1 MRTQVG
7 ILGGGPAGLLLSHLL
22 HLQGIESVVIELRG
36 REEIETTVRAGV
48 LEHATAELLRETG
61 VCERMDREGA
71 VHHGIELRFGGRGHR
86 IDISELTGGCNI
98 VVYGQQEVVK
108 DLNAAR
114 LDAGGHILFETAVVG
129 LRDLETTEPKVR
141 FRGGAELDLAAGE
154 IRYDGDCEEQELVCD
169 YVVGADG
176 FFGPSR
182 SFIPE
187 GIRKEHARTYP
198 FGWFGILV
206 EGPPATEE
214 LIYALHERGFSLVST
229 RSPEIQRMYF
239 QCDPNDSVGNWS
251 DDRIWEEMHARLD
264 TEDGWTLTEGRIF
277 QKSIVQMRSFICEPM
292 RHGRLFLAGDAAH
305 IVPPTGAKGMN
316 LAVADV
322 RVLAKALSEFY
333 ASGRTDGL
341 DGYSE
346 TCLRRVWKA
355 SRFSWWMTSMLH
367 RFHDEDDFRY
377 RMQLAELDYIV
388 SSRAASASLAE
399 NYVGLPMEAT
409 PEVPVTG
416 GEQASRNTV
425 L

>member
-22 HLQGIESVVIELRG
+22 HLKGIESIVVELRG

-48 LEHATAELLRETG
+48 LEHGTAELLRETG
-61 VCERMDREGA
+61 VGARMDREGA
-71 VHHGIELRFGGRGHR
+71 VHRGVELRFGGHSHR
-86 IDISELTGGCNI
+86 IDLLGLTGQSI

-108 DLNAAR
+108 DLNQAR
-114 LDAGGHILFETAVVG
+114 LDAGGQILFETAVTG
-129 LRDLETTEPKVR
+129 LKDLETTEPKVR
-141 FRGGAELDLAAGE
+141 LRGGAKLDLEAAE
-154 IRYDGDCEEQELVCD
+154 IRYSGTAEEEELVCD

-182 SFIPE
+182 SHVPE
-187 GIRKEHARTYP
+187 GLRKEHTRTYP

-214 LIYALHERGFSLVST
+214 LIYCLHERGFALVST
-229 RSPEIQRMYF
+229 RSPTIQRLYF
-239 QCDPNDSVGNWS
+239 QCDPNDSVDNWS
-251 DDRIWEEMHARLD
+251 DDRIWNEMHARLD
-264 TEDGWTLTEGRIF
+264 TDGWTLTEGKIF
-277 QKSIVQMRSFICEPM
+277 QKSIVQMRSFVAEPM

-322 RVLAKALSEFY
+322 RVLAKALADSY
-333 ASGRTDGL
+333 ASGRTGGL
-341 DGYSE
+341 DAYSA

-367 RFHDEDDFRY
+367 RFPEEDDFRY
-377 RMQLAELDYIV
+377 KMQLAELDYV
-388 SSRAASASLAE
+388 TSSRAAATSLAE
-399 NYVGLPMEAT
+399 NYVGLPMQPAEA
-409 PEVPVTG
+409 V
-416 GEQASRNTV
+416 GEPATHDA
-425 L
+425 LL

>member
-22 HLQGIESVVIELRG
+22 HLEGIESVVIELRG
-36 REEIETTVRAGV
+36 RQEIETTVRAGV

-61 VCERMDREGA
+61 VGERMDRIGA
-71 VHHGIELRFGGRGHR
+71 VHRGVELRFAGRGHR
-86 IDISELTGGCNI
+86 IDLHELTGQSI

-114 LDAGGHILFETAVVG
+114 LDAGGRLLFETAVTG
-129 LRDLETTEPKVR
+129 IEDLDTDRPKVR
-141 FRGGAELDLAAGE
+141 FRGGAALDPEAGE
-154 IRYDGDCEEQELVCD
+154 IRFDDASEEEELVCD

-182 SFIPE
+182 SAIPE
-187 GIRKEHARTYP
+187 GVRKEHARAYP

-214 LIYALHERGFSLVST
+214 LIYCLHNRGFALVST
-229 RSPEIQRMYF
+229 RSPEIQRLYF
-239 QCDPNDSVGNWS
+239 QCDPEDSVDNWS
-251 DDRIWEEMHARLD
+251 DDRIWDEMHARLD
-264 TEDGWTLTEGRIF
+264 TEDWTLTEGRIF
-277 QKSIVQMRSFICEPM
+277 QKSIVQMRSFVSEPM
-292 RHGRLFLAGDAAH
+292 RHDRLFLAGDAAH

-322 RVLAKALSEFY
+322 RVLAGALAEAYS
-333 ASGRTDGL
+333 SGSTAGL
-341 DGYSE
+341 DAYSE
-346 TCLRRVWKA
+346 TCLGRVWKA

-377 RMQLAELDYIV
+377 RMQLAELDYV
-388 SSRAASASLAE
+388 TSSQAASTSLAE
-399 NYVGLPMEAT
+399 NYVGLPMKPAL
-409 PEVPVTG
+409 
-416 GEQASRNTV
+416 S
-425 L
+425 